1 MASKYQL
8 TEESMDYK
16 GHTLWRIQNM
26 ITGEMGGWVEGYNNL
41 SQEEGCMVWEEA
53 KVYGNAYIDNEATI
67 SGNAEISGHA
77 RVYGNAKVYGNATVG
92 GNASVLGYARVYEDA
107 MITDYAMLEGDSTVQ
122 GSAKVYGHALV
133 KNFAKIDRNAEV
145 YDDAR
150 VENTALVTD
159 NAQVYGNAKVN
170 DMASIRGNAKV
181 YENARVRERAFVFE
195 DAQVYGDAKVGGSAF
210 IMGNAQIH
218 GNAVIKGSEI
228 IGGDT
233 DIDHYDYTWQDIVS
247 IASLKIYAN
256 SQTHVK
262 QASIYANGKQQ
273 AEIEVVLEAMDEDG
287 DSFQLDGQE
296 IYKHIQFV
304 DSENIPFGSQFEY
317 SDEAGKYAISARQ
330 DKVDFIADGTSSS
343 SLFYL
348 STEEEMGEIKLCVSC
363 EIYPILQG
371 VPTKMEYTTAV
382 LNNNG
387 NVDPDYVVLKVLNK
401 RVFTLQD
408 IRINTIE
415 LVKPDTYNSLLM
427 KYYID
432 FSDASGATISQVENS
447 DDNWFHY
454 KQKGNYK
461 AFATTT
467 DSAVEADPR
476 ALFTAVFGITN
487 NWTITVTSTNHDRAG
502 LCLWTY
508 RVWHGA
514 LWSFYEWN
522 EPLFFKLY
530 DQYGN
535 DVKIEVIA
543 LNDAVLKFEVV

>member
-1 MASKYQL
+1 MANKYQL

-26 ITGEMGGWVEGYNNL
+26 ITGEMGGWLEGYNNL

-53 KVYGNAYIDNEATI
+53 KVYGNAFIDNEATI
-67 SGNAEISGHA
+67 SGNATISD
-77 RVYGNAKVYGNATVG
+77 NATVSG
-92 GNASVLGYARVYEDA
+92 HVSVLGNAEVYGDA
-107 MITDYAMLEGDSTVQ
+107 ILSGFCSII

-133 KNFAKIDRNAEV
+133 QDYAIIDRNAEV
-145 YDDAR
+145 YDEAR
-150 VENTALVTD
+150 VGNTTIVTD
-159 NAQVYGNAKVN
+159 NTQVYGKAKIQGMASIRGQAKVYENAIVRDRAIVFENAQVYGNAKV
-170 DMASIRGNAKV
+170 
-181 YENARVRERAFVFE
+181 
-195 DAQVYGDAKVGGSAF
+195 GGSTF

-218 GNAVIKGSEI
+218 GNAIIKGNEI
-228 IGGDT
+228 IGGDA
-233 DIDHYDYTWQDIVS
+233 DIYEYNYTWEDIAS
-247 IASLKIYAN
+247 ITSLKIYAN
-256 SQTHVK
+256 SQNHVK
-262 QASIYANGKQQ
+262 QESIYANGNQQ
-273 AEIEVVLEAMDEDG
+273 VEIEVILEAIDEDG
-287 DSFQLDGQE
+287 NSFQLDEQE
-296 IYKHIQFV
+296 IYNHMQFV
-304 DSENIPFGSQFEY
+304 DHENIPFGNRFEY
-317 SDEAGKYAISARQ
+317 SDEAGEYAISTRQ
-330 DKVDFIADGTSSS
+330 HSSTFTADGTSSRG
-343 SLFYL
+343 LFYL
-348 STEEEMGEIKLCVSC
+348 ATEEEMGEIKLCVSC
-363 EIYPILQG
+363 VIYVVIQG
-371 VPTKMEYTTAV
+371 VPTEVEYTTAV

-387 NVDPDYVVLKVLNK
+387 NVDPDYVVLKVLDK

-415 LVKPDTYNSLLM
+415 LVKPDSYNSLLM

-432 FSDASGATISQVENS
+432 FSDNSGATISQVENT

-467 DSAVEADPR
+467 DSAVEADSG

-487 NWTITVTSTNHDRAG
+487 NWTITVTSTNHDMPG

-543 LNDAVLKFEVV
+543 LNDAVLQFEVV